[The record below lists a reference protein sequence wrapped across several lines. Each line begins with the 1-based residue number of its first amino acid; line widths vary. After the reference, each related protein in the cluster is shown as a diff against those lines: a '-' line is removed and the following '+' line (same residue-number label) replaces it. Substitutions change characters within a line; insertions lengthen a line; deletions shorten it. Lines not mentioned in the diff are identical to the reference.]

1 MDKFLTGVIVTLIV
15 AIILELLFGLWFF
28 GLVWGSLLG
37 LVVAQFDNLMELLC
51 LIKDG
56 LTKSKE

>member
-15 AIILELLFGLWFF
+15 AILFELVFGLWFF

-37 LVVAQFDNLMELLC
+37 LVVAQFDNFMELLC